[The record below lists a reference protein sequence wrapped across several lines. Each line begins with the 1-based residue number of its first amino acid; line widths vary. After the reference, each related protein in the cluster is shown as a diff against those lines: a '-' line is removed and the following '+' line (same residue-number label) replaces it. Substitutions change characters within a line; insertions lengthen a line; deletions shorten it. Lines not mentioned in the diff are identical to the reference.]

1 MPVVKQIRMGEH
13 QLKIAI
19 HTGPARLRTG
29 ALPVWRLSLILAA
42 IAAACPA
49 STLAADIVDTA
60 DAGAEASVAARN
72 PDAAGIAPTT
82 LQTVTVSA
90 RRREEDPQQVPVPIT
105 VINGETLD
113 SQRVYKLQDLQQLLP
128 GTTVSLAQPR
138 QASISVRGIGANSGN
153 SDGIDGSVGVYLDN
167 VYLGRTSM
175 AVTDLLEIDQVEL
188 LRGPQGTLFG
198 KNTTAGVLNIN
209 TRQPSFEREHSV
221 EASAGSNGYY
231 QTKATLSGPISDTWA
246 GRLSVSQTHQ
256 DGNVDNLATGDKL
269 NGGTRRG
276 IRGQLL
282 YKPDARFSLRLTGD
296 YSEEN
301 SSNGVPVL
309 YSAGPTINGVNKYL
323 AISQQLGNRP
333 VTDPGLYQV
342 NFNAYQHVSVRQG
355 GTSAEANW
363 KLDSGFKLTSITAWR
378 FWDFKPDNGVFT
390 PTVTN
395 YGTQVNDSQFSQEI
409 RLASPTG
416 GAFDYVT
423 GAYYFNQRLSNQ
435 TFLNYG
441 PKADLGITGTNFG
454 VLNNVRSNS
463 PGQVDSDSYALFGQ
477 GTWHVNQRFDVT
489 AGVRGTY
496 EEKRGWV
503 RRDTP
508 QNSNPGTAP
517 FWTAF
522 GLSPYDSGD
531 LKISNFSPSAL
542 FNLAYKIDENVLGYA
557 SLSHGEKSGGL
568 SIVGVSNAPTLG
580 SNSLLIAPERAN
592 AAELGVKSSLF
603 DKRLQ
608 VNANLFWTGINNYQ
622 ATTFLPALNGISL
635 PTLINVGKVR
645 SRGAELELQARP
657 LKSLTLVFNTAF
669 TDATYLSYDKA
680 PCPAEV
686 ANIAGAPAS
695 CNLSGARVAGVPR
708 WIANLSAQYR
718 HQVSD
723 NVDHYV
729 TGSYAWRSATRGA
742 PDNSIYS
749 EIPAY
754 GLVNVATGWHI
765 YQGDNKS
772 WELSLWA
779 RNLFDKRYY
788 LSVYSAGAG
797 TQASGLYYN
806 AAVGDSRL
814 VGATARYNF

>member
-1 MPVVKQIRMGEH
+1 MN
-13 QLKIAI
+13 IANNF
-19 HTGPARLRTG
+19 GPAWQRAAARPG
-29 ALPVWRLSLILAA
+29 WRLSLVLAA
-42 IAAACPA
+42 IAAAYPA
-49 STLAADIVDTA
+49 CAPAAGAGA
-60 DAGAEASVAARN
+60 DAAAVSNTQTSVPDEA
-72 PDAAGIAPTT
+72 APAT
-82 LQTVTVSA
+82 LQTITVSA
-90 RRREEDPQQVPVPIT
+90 RRRDEDAQQIPVPIT
-105 VINGETLD
+105 VLNGETLENH
-113 SQRVYKLQDLQQLLP
+113 RVYKLQDLQQLLP

-138 QASISVRGIGANSGN
+138 QASISVRGIGANAGN

-175 AVTDLLEIDQVEL
+175 AVTDLMDIERVEL

-198 KNTTAGVLNIN
+198 KNTTAGVLNIS
-209 TRQPSFEREHSV
+209 TRQPTFERDNSV
-221 EASAGSNGYY
+221 EASLGSNGYY
-231 QTKATLSGPISDTWA
+231 QTRARVSGPISDTWA
-246 GRLSVSQTHQ
+246 GRLTVSQTHQ
-256 DGNVDNLATGDKL
+256 DGNIDNLATGDKL

-282 YKPDARFSLRLTGD
+282 YKPDERFSLRLIGD
-296 YSEEN
+296 YSEES
-301 SSNGVPVL
+301 SSNGVPPL
-309 YSAGPTINGVNKYL
+309 YSPGPTVNGVNKFL
-323 AISQQLGNRP
+323 AINQLLGNRP
-333 VTDPGLYQV
+333 VTDPNLYQL
-342 NFNAYQHVSVRQG
+342 NFNAGQHVSVRQG

-363 KLDSGFKLTSITAWR
+363 TLDSGFKLTSITAWR

-390 PTVTN
+390 PTVAN
-395 YGTQVNDSQFSQEI
+395 YGTQVDDSQFSQEI
-409 RLASPTG
+409 RLVSPTG
-416 GAFDYVT
+416 GALDYVL

-441 PKADLGITGTNFG
+441 PKADIGIAGSNFG

-463 PGQVDSDSYALFGQ
+463 PGQVDTDSYALFGQ

-503 RRDTP
+503 RRDPP

-517 FWTAF
+517 FWTTF
-522 GLSPYDSGD
+522 GLSPYHSGD

-542 FNLAYKIDENVLGYA
+542 FNLSYRIDADILGYA

-568 SIVGVSNAPTLG
+568 GIVGVSNAPVLG
-580 SNSLLIAPERAN
+580 GSSLLIAPERAN
-592 AAELGVKSSLF
+592 AAELGLKSTLF

-622 ATTFLPALNGISL
+622 ATTFLPSINGVSL

-645 SRGAELELQARP
+645 SRGAELDLQARP
-657 LKSLTLVFNTAF
+657 FKGLTLVFNTAF

-686 ANIAGAPAS
+686 ANLAGAPAS
-695 CNLSGARVAGVPR
+695 CSLTGARVAGVPR
-708 WIANLSAQYR
+708 WIANLSAEYQHKISY
-718 HQVSD
+718 

-729 TGSYAWRSATRGA
+729 TGSYSWRAATRGSA
-742 PDNSIYS
+742 DNSIYS

-754 GLVNVATGWHI
+754 GLVNVATGWRI

-779 RNLFDKRYY
+779 RNLFDRRYY
-788 LSVYSAGAG
+788 LSVYSNAAGA
-797 TQASGLYYN
+797 QASGLYYN
-806 AAVGDSRL
+806 AAAGDSRII
-814 VGATARYNF
+814 GATGRYNF